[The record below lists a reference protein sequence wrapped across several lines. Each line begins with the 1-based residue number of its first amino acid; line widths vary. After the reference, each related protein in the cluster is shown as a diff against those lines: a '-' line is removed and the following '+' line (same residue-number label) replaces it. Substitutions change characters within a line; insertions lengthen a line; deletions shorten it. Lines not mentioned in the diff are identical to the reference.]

1 LSGFRWKGL
10 VAFGVSLLGLALAN
24 TPNPTTGA
32 PSGYLDDVFN
42 IIFSDSILKTAEDWR
57 ARISSLISVG
67 LSDIAKALLLIAL
80 LYRIY
85 DVWVSEVSS
94 SAFIYTVIRY
104 AFIAG
109 FFLISNYYLAE
120 GIRNYPLRGGTDDC
134 NTIILSQVALCAWD
148 AGYRGGVDK
157 LSGLQPRLET
167 AIRQFVEAAVSAVA
181 GLATLKLLKAAVKS
195 VSRHLGPKNAPPPQP
210 TGGLPQ
216 PAPPQPAPKEK
227 PSLADTLS
235 NWLKLLPFLA
245 YLLLALP
252 AIIYGFLVIVSS
264 VSTTIAVAFI
274 PLAIALLAWG
284 KVDTVF
290 RTALFILAQVLF
302 IYVLPTIFI
311 LSVVFALERPAAM
324 MQGISR
330 QIDAAIDNIFTQIT
344 SSMTSFDNQEEQNQ
358 ENQGPDQSPGY
369 FDLLGHA
376 KYLAQKVG
384 EMLLNFGKALV
395 SIAISI
401 LMILVL
407 QALAFIFFVASLLIS
422 FGAAFALINAIPGL
436 MVDILQGGGGTMR
449 GPVPGLGT
457 QNLSGPARTRM

>member
-10 VAFGVSLLGLALAN
+10 VALGVSLLSLALAN
-24 TPNPTTGA
+24 TPNPTSGA
-32 PSGYLDDVFN
+32 PSGYLDGVFS
-42 IIFSDSILKTAEDWR
+42 IIFSSSVYETAQLWNKY
-57 ARISSLISVG
+57 ISSLITVG

-85 DVWVSEVSS
+85 DIWVSEVSS

-104 AFIAG
+104 AFIVG
-109 FFLISNYYLAE
+109 FFLVSNYYLANR
-120 GIRNYPLRGGTDDC
+120 ISDAPLRGNTTNCG
-134 NTIILSQVALCAWD
+134 TIIFSQVALCAWD
-148 AGYRGGVDK
+148 AGYNGGK
-157 LSGLQPRLET
+157 ARLTGLQPRLET
-167 AIRQFVEAAVSAVA
+167 AIKKFVTATVSAMA
-181 GLATLKLLKAAVKS
+181 GLAVLKLLKTALKGAF
-195 VSRHLGPKNAPPPQP
+195 RFLTPKEPTPPPPP

-216 PAPPQPAPKEK
+216 PAPKET
-227 PSLADTLS
+227 PSLADTLLR
-235 NWLKLLPFLA
+235 WLNLLPFLA

-264 VSTTIAVAFI
+264 VSTVIAVSFI

-284 KVDTVF
+284 RVDAVF
-290 RTALFILAQVLF
+290 RAALFILAQVLF
-302 IYVLPTIFI
+302 VYILPTIFI
-311 LSVVFALERPAAM
+311 LSVIFALERPAAM
-324 MQGISR
+324 MEGISR

-344 SSMTSFDNQEEQNQ
+344 SSMTSFDDQEQQNQ
-358 ENQGPDQSPGY
+358 QNQGPDRGPSF

-376 KYLAQKVG
+376 KYLAQKTG

-436 MVDILQGGGGTMR
+436 MVDILQGGGGTIR
-449 GPVPGLGT
+449 GPAQGLGT
-457 QNLSGPARTRM
+457 QGLSGPARTRI

>member
-32 PSGYLDDVFN
+32 PSGYLDGVFD
-42 IIFSDSILKTAEDWR
+42 IIFSDSILRTAEEWR

-85 DVWVSEVSS
+85 DIWVSEVSS

-104 AFIAG
+104 AFIVG
-109 FFLISNYYLAE
+109 FFLVSNYYLAQ
-120 GIRNYPLRGGTDDC
+120 GIRNYPLRGGTDNC
-134 NTIILSQVALCAWD
+134 NTIIFSQVALCAWD
-148 AGYRGGVDK
+148 AGYRGGIAR
-157 LSGLQPRLET
+157 LTGLQRRLET
-167 AIRQFVEAAVSAVA
+167 AIRQFVSATVSAMA

-195 VSRHLGPKNAPPPQP
+195 VSRHLGPKDPAPPPQP
-210 TGGLPQ
+210 TGGL
-216 PAPPQPAPKEK
+216 PQPAPKEK

-235 NWLKLLPFLA
+235 RWLNLLPFLA

-264 VSTTIAVAFI
+264 VSTVIAVSFI

-284 KVDTVF
+284 RVDAVF
-290 RTALFILAQVLF
+290 RSALFILAQVLF
-302 IYVLPTIFI
+302 IYILPTIFI
-311 LSVVFALERPAAM
+311 LSVIFALERPAAM
-324 MQGISR
+324 MEGISR

-344 SSMTSFDNQEEQNQ
+344 SSMTSFDDQEERNQ
-358 ENQGPDQSPGY
+358 QNQGPDRGPSF

-376 KYLAQKVG
+376 KYLAQKTG

-407 QALAFIFFVASLLIS
+407 QALAFIFFMASLLIS

-436 MVDILQGGGGTMR
+436 MVDILQGGGGTIR
-449 GPVPGLGT
+449 GPAQGLGT
-457 QNLSGPARTRM
+457 QGLSGPARTRI

>member
-1 LSGFRWKGL
+1 MRGFRWKGL
-10 VAFGVSLLGLALAN
+10 VAFGVSLLGFALAN
-24 TPNPTTGA
+24 PNPTSG
-32 PSGYLDDVFN
+32 PPGGYLDSVFD
-42 IIFSDSILKTAEDWR
+42 IIFSNSILETAEEWR

-67 LSDIAKALLLIAL
+67 LSDIARALLLIAL

-85 DVWVSEVSS
+85 DIWVSEVSS

-104 AFIAG
+104 AFIVG
-109 FFLISNYYLAE
+109 FFLVSNYYLAQ
-120 GIRNYPLRGGTDDC
+120 GISNYPLRGGTDNC
-134 NTIILSQVALCAWD
+134 NTLIFSQVALCAWD
-148 AGYRGGVDK
+148 AGYRGGIAR
-157 LSGLQPRLET
+157 LTGLQRRLET
-167 AIRQFVEAAVSAVA
+167 AIRQFVSATVSAMA
-181 GLATLKLLKAAVKS
+181 GLATLKLLKAAFKS
-195 VSRHLGPKNAPPPQP
+195 AFRQLDPPPPPPPSP

-216 PAPPQPAPKEK
+216 PAPKET

-235 NWLKLLPFLA
+235 RWLNLLPFLA

-264 VSTTIAVAFI
+264 VSTVIAVSFI

-284 KVDTVF
+284 RVDAVF
-290 RTALFILAQVLF
+290 RAALFILAQVLF
-302 IYVLPTIFI
+302 IYILPTIFI

-344 SSMTSFDNQEEQNQ
+344 SSMTSFDDQEERNQ
-358 ENQGPDQSPGY
+358 QSQGPDRSPSF

-376 KYLAQKVG
+376 KYLAQKTG
-384 EMLLNFGKALV
+384 EMLLNFAKALV

-436 MVDILQGGGGTMR
+436 MVDILQGGGSTIR
-449 GPVPGLGT
+449 GPAPGLGT
-457 QNLSGPARTRM
+457 QNLSGPARTRI